1 MSVYVDIPNLLT
13 YRVFSTNLIKKKI
26 AVLVGEI
33 HVPKICEGKS
43 YGELLFEKFGTI
55 DDDKKRCIYVE
66 MEEKLPDK
74 DSLKEEATP
83 ISSTVYHF
91 YDHQNQYKN
100 NIKLQSIEQ
109 RNFENIF
116 SIFSTFYFF
125 VSSSDNLIFRIEKL
139 RFLSQLNSW
148 KELKIIF
155 DCFFDEKG

>member
-1 MSVYVDIPNLLT
+1 
-13 YRVFSTNLIKKKI
+13 
-26 AVLVGEI
+26 
-33 HVPKICEGKS
+33 
-43 YGELLFEKFGTI
+43 
-55 DDDKKRCIYVE
+55 

>member
-1 MSVYVDIPNLLT
+1 MSDHVDIPNLLT
-13 YRVFSTNLIKKKI
+13 YRVFLTNLIKKKI

-74 DSLKEEATP
+74 DSLKEGTTP

-109 RNFENIF
+109 RNFEKNFI
-116 SIFSTFYFF
+116 
-125 VSSSDNLIFRIEKL
+125 
-139 RFLSQLNSW
+139 
-148 KELKIIF
+148 
-155 DCFFDEKG
+155 FFDKNKSNCENGWSLWRCVFSGRIDSLVKDGK